1 MIAQPTRIAEPLRR
15 YRVLHTHDPDE
26 MCREVASQLSA
37 HRLETA
43 SRREFVATVN
53 HVQLGATALM
63 YVAYG
68 TPVRVTA
75 DPLEDHV
82 VLMVPIAQP
91 IRVEMKDHVTQS
103 GPEAAVV
110 VPRRCASRIAGGP
123 EIGSL
128 VVRLGAGD
136 LARHFRRLVPQ
147 AGNLAPVFEPGRPL
161 NPALIAGAVHAVCHA
176 VDLGQRDLPAPV
188 VRELHRQL
196 LTALLFGCRHSGLE
210 RLLSPPP
217 MASRAKISRA
227 VELIEDAP
235 HGDISVEAVAE
246 QVGLSLRALQ
256 EGFRRDTGLSPR
268 AYLKRVRLQRIRAAL
283 LGADPSDG
291 TTVTDL
297 ALAHGFGHLGRFAV
311 EYREAFGESPSVSL
325 GRSRRV
331 RGDTWG
337 LDSG

>member
-37 HRLETA
+37 HQLEVA

-68 TPVRVTA
+68 TPVRVTT

-110 VPRRCASRIAGGP
+110 VPRRCATRIAGGP

-128 VVRLGAGD
+128 VVRLAD
-136 LARHFRRLVPQ
+136 RRRRACSVSR
-147 AGNLAPVFEPGRPL
+147 GRPG
-161 NPALIAGAVHAVCHA
+161 PA
-176 VDLGQRDLPAPV
+176 
-188 VRELHRQL
+188 
-196 LTALLFGCRHSGLE
+196 
-210 RLLSPPP
+210 
-217 MASRAKISRA
+217 
-227 VELIEDAP
+227 
-235 HGDISVEAVAE
+235 
-246 QVGLSLRALQ
+246 
-256 EGFRRDTGLSPR
+256 
-268 AYLKRVRLQRIRAAL
+268 
-283 LGADPSDG
+283 
-291 TTVTDL
+291 
-297 ALAHGFGHLGRFAV
+297 
-311 EYREAFGESPSVSL
+311 
-325 GRSRRV
+325 
-331 RGDTWG
+331 
-337 LDSG
+337 